1 MDKQNQQNEQYRQS
15 GQYQQNQ
22 QTQQHE
28 QNTQS
33 NQNNQNKIES
43 DQTTIRKHIDEIR
56 RIGNI
61 REERVPIQAD
71 IYNLKDPEI
80 KAQQDAFRQRVETE
94 KLDQKLAE
102 KQKLE
107 ELGLTEEE
115 YRKAQQ
121 DAARKEQESQL
132 EKLQSIKKEEQLER
146 LRMQR
151 EEAMKTCTRGKSR
164 KAKHL
169 EEGDLEEESLDLEE
183 PVERPA
189 ENLRESAVEGPAG
202 DIAVNPPEAEAV
214 RPVEIDAASEQRAD
228 TTSDQNTV
236 PASEKPIRELAEEF
250 DEAEAVRRRELSEN
264 KAQAELDARAKEA
277 EIREQE
283 QREYQDQL
291 KLMADLQRWNKED
304 QDRAAREQS
313 EYERKRAE
321 SRRQEQM
328 EQLRMQKRTRKKGG
342 YTEAEAGT
350 DPDASNKRPAAAS
363 AHDTPIPASTVSK
376 ETEGHRPH
384 GRMVKRVTNHP
395 AIGGTGT
402 EFEAL
407 EESGSETGMNHTSVS
422 AGESQRIAPYP
433 IRADRHTGH
442 IKEEFWDH
450 TDEGHHPG
458 MVVLAVIGVVLLLEV
473 VFTLLFTF
481 NAGFRKNAQGFIN
494 WAGPQIP
501 GVRRF
506 FLDDAGT
513 GNGDGDAQAA
523 GDADGSGAEEAMDG
537 AVRLMFGGDVY
548 LSEYVLNAYQ
558 SKGDITGV
566 VSQDYLDAISHA
578 DFFMANEEFPFSTR
592 GDAAEN
598 KQYTFRVDPA
608 HVNILSEMGLKLVTL
623 ANNHTLDYGEDA
635 LGDTIETL
643 ESAGIQYVGAGKN
656 QELARRPLI
665 LNIKGKT
672 FAFFGCTRVM
682 PEIDWAAGPNE
693 PGLFSAYDNAEQLTK
708 EIKDV
713 RRQVDYVVVY
723 MHWGEERAVQPNSV
737 QTDMGHALIDAGADL
752 VVGAHPHVL
761 QGIEYYN
768 GKPIVYSLGNFVFG
782 SSIPSTA
789 LLEVTFGAESGSGEP
804 ETEMES
810 GSRSEAALTK
820 SAGQS
825 SMTSKNKKQKSSE
838 EDASG
843 LKLRILPG
851 TSSNG
856 STVMLTDA
864 GDISSAYDAMEQI
877 SNGISVDDE
886 GYVHEGAA
894 LTSTGSAEAGTT
906 LAPSRSAAAN

>member
-1 MDKQNQQNEQYRQS
+1 MDKQNQQNEQ
-15 GQYQQNQ
+15 
-22 QTQQHE
+22 
-28 QNTQS
+28 
-33 NQNNQNKIES
+33 

-71 IYNLKDPEI
+71 IYNIKDPEI
-80 KAQQDAFRQRVETE
+80 KAQQDAFRQKVETE
-94 KLDQKLAE
+94 KLDQKLVE

-121 DAARKEQESQL
+121 DKARKEQESQL
-132 EKLQSIKKEEQLER
+132 EKLQSVKKEEQLER
-146 LRMQR
+146 LRMRR
-151 EEAMKTCTRGKSR
+151 EEAMKNCTRGKSR

-169 EEGDLEEESLDLEE
+169 EEGDLEEESLDIE
-183 PVERPA
+183 
-189 ENLRESAVEGPAG
+189 
-202 DIAVNPPEAEAV
+202 DIS
-214 RPVEIDAASEQRAD
+214 AASEIKDPASEAD
-228 TTSDQNTV
+228 IAPEAADVAPIKQANTV
-236 PASEKPIRELAEEF
+236 SAQKVNADAAASDKSADSVSEKPIRELAKEY
-250 DEAEAVRRRELSEN
+250 DEAEALRRQELAEN
-264 KAQAELDARAKEA
+264 AARGELDAKAKEA
-277 EIREQE
+277 EAREQE

-304 QDRAAREQS
+304 EARAAREQS

-321 SRRQEQM
+321 LRRQEQL
-328 EQLRMQKRTRKKGG
+328 EQLRIQKRTRKKGG
-342 YTEAEAGT
+342 YTEAETGSINTEKAPNSQTRQNAQNKQSMPGT
-350 DPDASNKRPAAAS
+350 GTSTDARNKRLAAAS
-363 AHDTPIPASTVSK
+363 AHDTPVPAVSGSTD
-376 ETEGHRPH
+376 TEGHRPH

-395 AIGGTGT
+395 AIVGTGM
-402 EFEAL
+402 ELEAG
-407 EESGSETGMNHTSVS
+407 EEAKSETGTNHTSAS
-422 AGESQRIAPYP
+422 DGESQRIEPYP
-433 IRADRHTGH
+433 IRVDRHTGH

-450 TDEGHHPG
+450 TDERHHPG
-458 MVVLAVIGVVLLLEV
+458 MVILAVIAVVLLLEV
-473 VFTLLFTF
+473 VVTLLFTF
-481 NAGFRKNAQGFIN
+481 NAGFRKNAEGFIN

-506 FLDDAGT
+506 FPNDAGT

-523 GDADGSGAEEAMDG
+523 GDADGKGAEEAADTVTDG

-548 LSEYVLNAYQ
+548 LSDYVLNAYQ

-566 VSQDYLDAISHA
+566 VSKDYLDAISHA

-592 GDAAEN
+592 GEAAEN
-598 KQYTFRVDPA
+598 KQYTFRVDPSN
-608 HVNILSEMGLKLVTL
+608 VNILNEMGLKLVTL
-623 ANNHTLDYGEDA
+623 ANNHTLDFGEDA

-643 ESAGIQYVGAGKN
+643 ENAGIQYVGAGKN

-682 PEIDWAAGPNE
+682 PEINWAAGEND

-789 LLEVTFGAESGSGEP
+789 LLEVTFGAENGSGET
-804 ETEMES
+804 ETEAES
-810 GSRSEAALTK
+810 GSRSKAALTK
-820 SAGQS
+820 SAGQTS
-825 SMTSKNKKQKSSE
+825 TTSKNKKQSSE

-864 GDISSAYDAMEQI
+864 GDIRSAYDAMAQI
-877 SNGISVDDE
+877 SNGISIDDK

-906 LAPSRSAAAN
+906 LTQGRAATAN

>member
-1 MDKQNQQNEQYRQS
+1 MDKQNQDHQNS
-15 GQYQQNQ
+15 
-22 QTQQHE
+22 
-28 QNTQS
+28 
-33 NQNNQNKIES
+33 IES

-71 IYNLKDPEI
+71 IYNIKDPEI
-80 KAQQDAFRQRVETE
+80 KAQQDAFRQKVETE

-121 DAARKEQESQL
+121 DEARKEQESQL
-132 EKLQSIKKEEQLER
+132 EKLKSVKKEEQLER

-151 EEAMKTCTRGKSR
+151 EEAMKNCTRGKSR

-169 EEGDLEEESLDLEE
+169 EEGDLEEESLDTEE
-183 PVERPA
+183 PA
-189 ENLRESAVEGPAG
+189 
-202 DIAVNPPEAEAV
+202 DIAAATPQ
-214 RPVEIDAASEQRAD
+214 EIHANDPSSAANADAAAIDKNAD
-228 TTSDQNTV
+228 PV
-236 PASEKPIRELAEEF
+236 SEKPIRELAKEY
-250 DEAEAVRRRELSEN
+250 DEAEALRRQELSEN
-264 KAQAELDARAKEA
+264 EAAEELNAKAKEA
-277 EIREQE
+277 AAREQA

-291 KLMADLQRWNKED
+291 KLMADLQKWNK
-304 QDRAAREQS
+304 QDEARAAREQS

-321 SRRQEQM
+321 LRRQEQL
-328 EQLRMQKRTRKKGG
+328 EQLRIQKRTRKKVQNLQNKQSMTG
-342 YTEAEAGT
+342 TGT
-350 DPDASNKRPAAAS
+350 DADARNKRPAAAS
-363 AHDTPIPASTVSK
+363 AHDTPVPSTAGST
-376 ETEGHRPH
+376 EMEGHRPH

-395 AIGGTGT
+395 AIVRDGT
-402 EFEAL
+402 EFETG
-407 EESGSETGMNHTSVS
+407 EEAGFETGLNRTS
-422 AGESQRIAPYP
+422 AADGERHGIEPYP

-458 MVVLAVIGVVLLLEV
+458 MVISAVIGVVLLLEV

-481 NAGFRKNAQGFIN
+481 NAGFRKNAEGFIN

-501 GVRRF
+501 GVRHF
-506 FLDDAGT
+506 FPNDAGT
-513 GNGDGDAQAA
+513 GNGDGDAQTA
-523 GDADGSGAEEAMDG
+523 GDADGKGAAEAADMVTDG

-548 LSEYVLNAYQ
+548 LSDYVLNAYQ

-566 VSQDYLDAISHA
+566 VSKDYLDAISHA

-592 GDAAEN
+592 GEAAEN

-608 HVNILSEMGLKLVTL
+608 HVNILNEMGLKLVTL
-623 ANNHTLDYGEDA
+623 ANNHTLDFGEDA

-643 ESAGIQYVGAGKN
+643 ENAGIQYVGAGKN

-682 PEIDWAAGPNE
+682 PEIDWAAGQND

-723 MHWGEERAVQPNSV
+723 MHWGKERDVQPDSV

-761 QGIEYYN
+761 QGIEYYS
-768 GKPIVYSLGNFVFG
+768 GRPIVYSLGNFVFG

-789 LLEVTFGAESGSGEP
+789 LLEVTFEAENGNGER
-804 ETEMES
+804 ETES
-810 GSRSEAALTK
+810 ASEK
-820 SAGQS
+820 D
-825 SMTSKNKKQKSSE
+825 E
-838 EDASG
+838 PG

-856 STVMLTDA
+856 STVMLTGAEDIRSACDA
-864 GDISSAYDAMEQI
+864 LVQI
-877 SNGISVDDE
+877 SNGISIDDE
-886 GYVHEGAA
+886 GYVHEGSA
-894 LTSTGSAEAGTT
+894 LTSTGKAEAGTT
-906 LAPSRSAAAN
+906 LAQSRTASAS